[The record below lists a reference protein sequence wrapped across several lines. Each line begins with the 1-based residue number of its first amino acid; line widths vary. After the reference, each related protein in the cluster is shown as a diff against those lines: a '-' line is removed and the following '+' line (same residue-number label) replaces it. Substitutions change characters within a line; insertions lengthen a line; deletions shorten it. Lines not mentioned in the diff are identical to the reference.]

1 MAYVKPA
8 TPAAWASLEK
18 STTEST
24 LGLIESTHEAVRNGV
39 NVVIRI
45 PRKGDIVLHDSNN
58 KVHFVALDTYN
69 ALPTGMTVI
78 GVVGDVKGRKVLIVY
93 KANASKKWADVFRWK
108 VSGWTADGADHACTV
123 TLHNTADGTFTY
135 NLASTLSA
143 SEQVTEFASQLSAW
157 ILEHELAN
165 YHYSCYVENGEVIF
179 QLDNYV
185 DNQNTTSFSGLTL
198 TAIVGLELP
207 AVSTVPKV
215 EGNDTYW
222 AYINKNRY
230 NAYISSNGADPS
242 AAVTVASDTVKKS
255 AFNSSAYCADLRT
268 QFCADPT
275 SPTDADYKAYTDYRV
290 DHYIGI
296 INPSMRGV
304 MAPEFRDGH
313 ANTYALV
320 GKTYKATDDSQKPL
334 YPAAEYC
341 AGIGFSGVKGLEQ
354 GDWYLPSMEEIAT
367 LLAPVSY
374 PAPNASASAAD
385 ELNRGLAKIS
395 GSQVGNGTYF
405 WTSCRFNTN
414 IAWFFNGSNG
424 SAINLYFCSG
434 YRALPVALF
443 ELGTS
448 EE

>member
-39 NVVIRI
+39 NVFVRI
-45 PRKGDIVLHDSNN
+45 PRKGDIVLHDANN

-69 ALPTGMTVI
+69 ALPTGMTAI
-78 GVVGDVKGRKVLIVY
+78 GVVGAVQGRKVLIVY

-157 ILEHELAN
+157 ILEHELAS
-165 YHYSCYVENGEVIF
+165 YHYSAYEENGEVIF
-179 QLDNYV
+179 QLDNYSAYQ
-185 DNQNTTSFSGLTL
+185 DATSMSGLTL
-198 TAIVGLELP
+198 TPIIGTELP
-207 AVSTVPKV
+207 ATSSIKRVNGDVTSS
-215 EGNDTYW
+215 

-230 NAYISSNGADPS
+230 NAYISSNGADPG

-255 AFNSSAYCADLRT
+255 AFNSSAYCSALRT

-290 DHYIGI
+290 DHYLGI
-296 INPSMRGV
+296 VNPCMVGV
-304 MAPEFRDGH
+304 MGEDYRDGH

-334 YPAAEYC
+334 YLAAEYC

-354 GDWYLPSMEEIAT
+354 GDWYLPTMEEIAT

-374 PAPNASASAAD
+374 PAPNSSASAAD

-395 GSQVGNGTYF
+395 GSQVGNGASF
-405 WTSCRFNTN
+405 WSSCRCYTDG
-414 IAWFFNGSNG
+414 AWLFYGNHG
-424 SAINLYFCSG
+424 SASG
-434 YRALPVALF
+434 YSFYNGLQALPVALF